1 MKTKILLAAVA
12 GALVLPVPMASQA
25 DVMSGMDFKIS
36 GRVAAGIVRNDS
48 DVPGQDA
55 AWDLGT
61 TVDGDRTDSRIT
73 LTADRE
79 TDIGT
84 AGFKLERDWKSDG
97 LTDNRHQYVYFGGD
111 WGTLYFGNHG
121 TPYGMGT
128 GWDQSYFYGGQ
139 WRGSDRRD
147 GIGYTYNSGALDFG
161 ISLTGDDGDP
171 GADEG
176 TKNRR
181 VADETADY
189 TTLGVSY
196 DFGVVKVGASHEV
209 DNTESD
215 YDRTGIT
222 VSGSVD
228 RFSWWVGYEQLSD
241 AVKDSSEDLTNAGL
255 FLQYSISDND
265 TIYLEYEI
273 RGDDDKT
280 TARAAGDPL
289 NQEATNTVI
298 GYAHTFGGG
307 AALILEY
314 GARDFDGNC
323 RQITGSNPAANS
335 CGNGFAAGYT
345 GEIPDPSN
353 LHLGVRVS
361 F

>member
-12 GALVLPVPMASQA
+12 GALVMPVPMASQA

-48 DVPGQDA
+48 DVEDQDA
-55 AWDLGT
+55 VWDLGT
-61 TVDGDRTDSRIT
+61 TIDGDRTDSRISIS
-73 LTADRE
+73 ADRE

-84 AGFKLERDWKSDG
+84 AGFKLERDWDTDG
-97 LTDNRHQYVYFGGD
+97 LTDKRHQYVYFGGD
-111 WGTLYFGNHG
+111 WGTLYFGNHN

-128 GWDQSYFYGGQ
+128 GWDQSYFYGG
-139 WRGSDRRD
+139 WFRGSDRLD
-147 GIGYTYNSGALDFG
+147 GVGYTYNSGALDFG

-171 GADEG
+171 SEDTTTGPG
-176 TKNRR
+176 R
-181 VADETADY
+181 VADETIDE
-189 TTLGVSY
+189 TTIGVSY
-196 DFGVVKVGASHEV
+196 DFGVVKVGASYRA
-209 DNTESD
+209 DNTERT

-241 AVKDSSEDLTNAGL
+241 AVQNSNNDLTNAGL

-273 RGDDDKT
+273 QGDDNK
-280 TARAAGDPL
+280 TARQEGAANTVAV
-289 NQEATNTVI
+289 NQEGTNTVI

-314 GARDFDGNC
+314 GGRDFDGKAGA
-323 RQITGSNPAANS
+323 TGDGADL
-335 CGNGFAAGYT
+335 
-345 GEIPDPSN
+345 PDPSN